1 MNIVYRITEKLRAR
15 TRSEYGSDGQDLQ
28 LYRQLRRTE
37 SKLSTARECL
47 RRMLA
52 QQQAGTDSEQNVMR
66 RSDAP
71 EREIDALKS
80 EIGRLE
86 MEYDNVQRNV
96 RAYFYQD
103 VRPERASGNELA
115 AGHAAQ

>member
-1 MNIVYRITEKLRAR
+1 VYLLKEKLRAR

-37 SKLSTARECL
+37 SKLFTARECL

-52 QQQAGTDSEQNVMR
+52 QQEAEKDSEQSAMSS
-66 RSDAP
+66 SD
-71 EREIDALKS
+71 EFEHEIDALKS

-96 RAYFYQD
+96 RACFYQD
-103 VRPERASGNELA
+103 IHSARAPDTGLA